1 MRFSFLKL
9 CNCLTEYSQRKNTI
23 QKMTENNICQISKNL
38 IAFNIG
44 KQLKKLHCSE
54 SIEELRNNL
63 LPEESFFNRCS
74 LMKRIKTITNFSF
87 IQTDSE
93 IRLVYV
99 GLNNLTYFF
108 NLFNFWWITR
118 KTCLIVFLSICA
130 KKVKK
135 RKKDKK

>member
-1 MRFSFLKL
+1 
-9 CNCLTEYSQRKNTI
+9 
-23 QKMTENNICQISKNL
+23 MTENNICQISKNL

-108 NLFNFWWITR
+108 NLFNFW
-118 KTCLIVFLSICA
+118 
-130 KKVKK
+130 
-135 RKKDKK
+135 